1 MQIQRSYIIPFGVN
15 FSAGGHNQIVFFLQ
29 RKDHLLPNLW
39 GEIQGRDYCN
49 KLMAVG
55 GGIEETEDPEMA
67 AMREMDE
74 EVPGWF
80 EAARL
85 PAAKI
90 FAGLKVKDFS
100 VYENGIQIIFVAVDV
115 GSMSSRK
122 YIKSTNEG
130 IPAILTLDNILAS
143 DDKEWVMPQF
153 KWATERLG
161 KALLANLKN

>member
-1 MQIQRSYIIPFGVN
+1 
-15 FSAGGHNQIVFFLQ
+15 
-29 RKDHLLPNLW
+29 
-39 GEIQGRDYCN
+39 
-49 KLMAVG
+49 MAVG